1 MSKKHYAPNTKMIL
15 VDSIEEYVQNNK
27 HQKIGILRFGKM
39 NAKSI
44 AKNYY
49 KKLYE
54 LDKAGF
60 DIIISEKFRNTGMG
74 RALNDKLKR
83 AITKN
88 EKYN

>member
-1 MSKKHYAPNTKMIL
+1 
-15 VDSIEEYVQNNK
+15 
-27 HQKIGILRFGKM
+27 M

>member
-1 MSKKHYAPNTKMIL
+1 
-15 VDSIEEYVQNNK
+15 
-27 HQKIGILRFGKM
+27 M

-60 DIIISEKFRNTGMG
+60 DIIISEKFRNKGMG
-74 RALNDKLKR
+74 RALNDKLNR
-83 AITKN
+83 AITI
-88 EKYN
+88 